1 MRIFSTV
8 FLALALTAGFTPLAG
23 AQVAKVNGITIP
35 QSRADLMLKEVTA
48 QGRPDSPEVR
58 DMIKQELI
66 SREVMS
72 QEAAKMGL
80 TKNPL
85 ISTQLEVAR
94 QNVLVGAFLN
104 ETARRNQPT
113 EEDLKNAYQRFKDSP
128 GASEFKARHILVA
141 SEAEAKE
148 IINQLK
154 NGTDFAKLAAEKSRD
169 DGNKAQGGD
178 LGWSSPTRYVRPFAE
193 ALVRLKK
200 GDITESP
207 VQTNF
212 GWHIIRLDDTRSQ
225 NFEAIKPQ
233 LQQIVQREKVQKI
246 IEELRN
252 KAKIE

>member
-1 MRIFSTV
+1 MRISPMYCLLFT
-8 FLALALTAGFTPLAG
+8 LAAAYSPLTA
-23 AQVAKVNGITIP
+23 AQVAKVNGVAIP

-66 SREVMS
+66 SREVMA
-72 QEAAKMGL
+72 QEAARMGL
-80 TKNPL
+80 TKNAL
-85 ISTQLEVAR
+85 ITTQLEVAR
-94 QNVLVGAFLN
+94 QNVLVGAFLS

-113 EEDLKNAYQRFKDSP
+113 EDDLKNAYQRFKDSP

-148 IINQLK
+148 IITQLK

-169 DGNKAQGGD
+169 EGNKAQGGD

-193 ALVRLKK
+193 ALARLKK
-200 GDITESP
+200 GEITETP

-212 GWHIIRLDDTRSQ
+212 GWHIIQLDDTRAL
-225 NFEAIKPQ
+225 NFDAIKPQ
-233 LQQIVQREKVQKI
+233 LQQIVQREKVQKV